1 MPRCFEISARLMS
14 FNLHL
19 AVFKLAAAAKERKTT
34 NEGRREKAERDWAI
48 GRLGPYDIMA
58 KRAKFDIYLY
68 LNAV

>member
-1 MPRCFEISARLMS
+1 MS

-19 AVFKLAAAAKERKTT
+19 AVFKLAAAAKERETKKQ
-34 NEGRREKAERDWAI
+34 GRREEALRDWAI

-58 KRAKFDIYLY
+58 KRAQFDIYLY

>member
-19 AVFKLAAAAKERKTT
+19 AVFKLAAAAKERETKKQ
-34 NEGRREKAERDWAI
+34 GRREEALRDWAI

-58 KRAKFDIYLY
+58 KRAQFDIYLY